1 MNDRVFNGISAELI
15 SAVLTYPLN
24 TIKTNSQIGNIIKP
38 GFKNLTKGIH
48 WCLLTELANAVIFYT
63 IFENT
68 KNNKGPL
75 AASIMGSTVAIC
87 TSYPLNVRRKLAQ
100 VGKSTVLKNNYSGLH
115 VAIFNGVPGVTI
127 NYTIR
132 EKLLKKCEDSKLK
145 PFCGVLSSAI
155 SIVATHPLDTISTC
169 IATRSPFKWCYI
181 FNGFKHRFIEKNL
194 TIGSKMLLLGHLNK

>member
-1 MNDRVFNGISAELI
+1 
-15 SAVLTYPLN
+15 
-24 TIKTNSQIGNIIKP
+24 
-38 GFKNLTKGIH
+38 
-48 WCLLTELANAVIFYT
+48 LANAVIFYSV
-63 IFENT
+63 FENT
-68 KNNKGPL
+68 KNTKGPL
-75 AASIMGSTVAIC
+75 AASIMGSTAAIC

-100 VGKSTVLKNNYSGLH
+100 VGKSIVLKNNYSGLH

>member
-38 GFKNLTKGIH
+38 GFKNLTRGIH

-68 KNNKGPL
+68 KNTKGPL

-100 VGKSTVLKNNYSGLH
+100 VGKSIVLKNNYSGLH
-115 VAIFNGVPGVTI
+115 VALFNGVPGVTI
-127 NYTIR
+127 NYTVR

-145 PFCGVLSSAI
+145 PLCGVLSSAI

>member
-1 MNDRVFNGISAELI
+1 MNDQVFNGISAELI

-38 GFKNLTKGIH
+38 SFKNLTRGIH

-68 KNNKGPL
+68 KNTKGPL
-75 AASIMGSTVAIC
+75 AASIIGSTAAIC

-100 VGKSTVLKNNYSGLH
+100 VGKSIVLKNNYSGIHIAL
-115 VAIFNGVPGVTI
+115 FNGVPGVTI

-132 EKLLKKCEDSKLK
+132 EKLLKKCEDPRLK
-145 PFCGVLSSAI
+145 PLCGLLSGAI